1 MESRIHGDVYV
12 RFGGEFSETYHRQ
25 TWQGA
30 GFLSYAEIA
39 SMMLGS
45 ELQIGHDPKQH
56 VAYVD
61 SWIQILTE
69 KPFEIHQAAADAQK
83 ISDFLMTYDRK
94 RELNQ
99 SGEIYP
105 EQENAR
111 IEEEGYK
118 ENEFKTSIKIG
129 R

>member
-1 MESRIHGDVYV
+1 MNT
-12 RFGGEFSETYHRQ
+12 FGTQDYAREELR
-25 TWQGA
+25 
-30 GFLSYAEIA
+30 AEIA
-39 SMMLGS
+39 SMMLS
-45 ELQIGHDPKQH
+45 AEIQIGHDPKQH

-94 RELNQ
+94 REISQN
-99 SGEIYP
+99 EYIKP
-105 EQENAR
+105 EQDKAQVQELST
-111 IEEEGYK
+111 

>member
-39 SMMLGS
+39 SMMMGS
-45 ELQIGHDPKQH
+45 ELRIGHDPDQH

-69 KPFEIHQAAADAQK
+69 KPFEIHQAAADSQK
-83 ISDFLMTYDRK
+83 IYDFLLEYDRK
-94 RELNQ
+94 RDLNKTQ
-99 SGEIYP
+99 DMQAV
-105 EQENAR
+105 QE
-111 IEEEGYK
+111 
-118 ENEFKTSIKIG
+118 S
-129 R
+129 